1 MGSKFARLWTASTI
15 SNLGDGIVFAAFPLI
30 VASITRDPI
39 AVSVFAFSL
48 RLPWLVLALPAGVV
62 ADRFDRRWLMIGA
75 DVSRV
80 AILGLLGL
88 VLVGGDPPLA
98 ALYAV
103 GFLLGAAETVFDS
116 SAEAFLP
123 ALVEPD
129 RLNHANGQLVGA
141 RWVAN
146 SFVGPPLGALLF
158 VVGTALPVFVDG
170 LTFAIAAVLVLSI
183 DGTYVA
189 DGSRAG
195 SFRDDVREG
204 ITWLWRQR
212 LLRTLALMAGFYN
225 LVVFGMVAILVLF
238 VQDEVGLGNVGYGL
252 ILSALGVGGFLGGFL
267 ADWYVERFGEG
278 SALILTILI
287 AATAA
292 TTMGFTSSALVVG
305 AMIFLFGIAT
315 TLWNVVAISLRQ
327 ELTPDPLRGRV
338 AAASKMIAYGA
349 EPIGA
354 LVGGLV
360 AAWVGLRGP
369 MLVAGAGLAL
379 MVMVVLPIVNET
391 QVEAARARAG
401 ENP

>member
-123 ALVEPD
+123 AIVEPD

-146 SFVGPPLGALLF
+146 SFIGPPLGALLF

-204 ITWLWRQR
+204 IAWLWRQR

-267 ADWYVERFGEG
+267 ADWYVERFGEA
-278 SALILTILI
+278 SALILTVLM

-292 TTMGFTSSALVVG
+292 TTMGFTSSAVVVG
-305 AMIFLFGIAT
+305 GMIFLFGIAT

-338 AAASKMIAYGA
+338 AAAGKMIAYGA

-401 ENP
+401 KNP

>member
-15 SNLGDGIVFAAFPLI
+15 SNLGDGIVFAAFPQI

-75 DVSRV
+75 DISRV

-195 SFRDDVREG
+195 SFREDVREG

-238 VQDEVGLGNVGYGL
+238 VQDEVGLGNVGYGV
-252 ILSALGVGGFLGGFL
+252 ILSALGAGGFLGGFL
-267 ADWYVERFGEG
+267 ADSYVERFGEA
-278 SALILTILI
+278 SALILTGLM

-292 TTMGFTSSALVVG
+292 TTMGFTSSAVVVG
-305 AMIFLFGIAT
+305 GMIFLFGIAT

-391 QVEAARARAG
+391 QVEAARAGAG
-401 ENP
+401 KNP

>member
-123 ALVEPD
+123 AIVEPD

-146 SFVGPPLGALLF
+146 SFIGPPLGALLF

-204 ITWLWRQR
+204 TTWLWRQR

-267 ADWYVERFGEG
+267 ADWYVERFGEA
-278 SALILTILI
+278 SALILTVLM

-401 ENP
+401 KNP